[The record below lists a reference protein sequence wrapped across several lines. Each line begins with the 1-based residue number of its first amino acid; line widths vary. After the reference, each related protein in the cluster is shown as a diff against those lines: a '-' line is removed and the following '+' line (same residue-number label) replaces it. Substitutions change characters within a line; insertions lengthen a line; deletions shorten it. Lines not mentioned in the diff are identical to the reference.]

1 MYCYYYYS
9 VYCRKNIV
17 LGGRFGG
24 SGRSCRHGSVRCNRS
39 ATEVCRDHAVE
50 GYVVHEGQIDISLS
64 CTVTLLPV
72 EDEESMRTRSFVSL
86 CLFAGALL
94 SADAYSGGLSEQQ
107 NSLHPLS
114 GVEIADEFH
123 GLGHFEFLEEFEEP
137 AKGSLAPAA
146 KPSPKR
152 LQCSCSFK
160 KANMQP
166 TSFIETLTSRN
177 LRAGR

>member
-1 MYCYYYYS
+1 MQHNC
-9 VYCRKNIV
+9 
-17 LGGRFGG
+17 
-24 SGRSCRHGSVRCNRS
+24 
-39 ATEVCRDHAVE
+39 ARDSAVE
-50 GYVVHEGQIDISLS
+50 GYVVHEDHIYKSLP
-64 CTVTLLPV
+64 CTVALLPV
-72 EDEESMRTRSFVSL
+72 EDEVSMRTRSFVSV

-94 SADAYSGGLSEQQ
+94 NADAYSGGLSEQQ
-107 NSLHPLS
+107 NSLHPLA
-114 GVEIADEFH
+114 GIEIADEFH

-177 LRAGR
+177 LRAGRP